1 MRCGHR
7 AESAQVKMMSDQQ
20 KSTDNDVIGELI
32 RTAGR
37 REKPSPAEYDRVF
50 SAAAVALDDKLRRRR
65 RRFTF
70 SGIAAALGIFMIAG
84 LISSILPTAPSQPI
98 ARVDRIAGSAEFFDA
113 GSQNGQALLENG
125 AALFAQTRVRT
136 GPGSRVGLL
145 MANGV
150 SLRLA
155 ESTIVEFVGPTHIE
169 LVSGK
174 VYADAGKDIAETPE
188 VKRIVVETGTGTTWD
203 LGTQFEVRYVEDR
216 YRLRVREGHV
226 YLQQPS
232 RELRSSAGD
241 QLSIDADQNLRREHI
256 AKDDPD
262 WQWTETV
269 APDPAIDSRP
279 VTVLLDWVSRQTGR
293 DIAYA
298 RPELEQKAE
307 KTVLYGSVRFVK
319 PLEAL
324 ETMLATT
331 DFDYTLL
338 EDGTILIDTK

>member
-1 MRCGHR
+1 
-7 AESAQVKMMSDQQ
+7 MMSDQQ

-37 REKPSPAEYDRVF
+37 RENPSPAEYDRVF
-50 SAAAVALDDKLRRRR
+50 SAAAAALEDKLRRRR
-65 RRFTF
+65 RRFAL
-70 SGIAAALGIFMIAG
+70 SGIAAALGFFVIAG
-84 LISSILPTAPSQPI
+84 LVFSILPTGAKQSF
-98 ARVDRIAGSAEFFDA
+98 ARVDRIVGPAEFLDDS
-113 GSQNGQALLENG
+113 GHGWRALHEDG
-125 AALFAQTRVRT
+125 AKLFEQTRVRT
-136 GPGSRVGLL
+136 GADSRVGLL

-155 ESTIVEFVGPTHIE
+155 ESTIVRFIAPTHIE

-174 VYADAGKDIAETPE
+174 VYADAGKDTGEAPE
-188 VKRIVVETGTGTTWD
+188 VKRITVETGTGTTWD
-203 LGTQFEVRYVEDR
+203 VGTQFEVRYVDDR

-226 YLQQPS
+226 YLQHPT
-232 RELRSSAGD
+232 RELRGSAGD

-256 AKDDPD
+256 AKDDPE
-262 WQWTETV
+262 WQWAETV
-269 APDPAIDSRP
+269 APEPDVDSRP

-298 RPELEQKAE
+298 RPELEQKAA
-307 KTVLYGSVRFVK
+307 KTMLYGSVRFIK